1 MNAILLNLEEDNSID
16 LTDEN
21 PATLPD
27 ILIVGGTNQ
36 SLSISKQG

>member
-1 MNAILLNLEEDNSID
+1 MLNLEDDKTID
-16 LTDEN
+16 LTNEN

-27 ILIVGGTNQ
+27 VLIVGGTNQ